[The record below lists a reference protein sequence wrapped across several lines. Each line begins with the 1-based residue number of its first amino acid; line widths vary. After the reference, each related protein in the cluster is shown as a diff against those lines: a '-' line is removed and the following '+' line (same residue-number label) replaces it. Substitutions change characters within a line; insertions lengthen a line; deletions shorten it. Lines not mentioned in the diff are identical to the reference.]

1 MVYTNEQLGKAL
13 EDLTAAYNNF
23 IEKAKEAAIA
33 AMGDTVIAQ
42 IKQYAK
48 DYIAAE
54 LASQKAALEQ
64 AIEQAKIALKNSSNE
79 AHTKLQQTAANA
91 SEELTA
97 AAEAKKL
104 ELSKLVEESK
114 TALTL
119 LAEQK
124 FESLK
129 TLADA
134 EEKRLKDL
142 ANSENAK
149 LKEVAVLVKEATVN
163 VVSQA
168 KEETENVV
176 LQAKKETK
184 KAVLQAKK
192 DLEASVDAVMLDINN
207 GMRSMLDT
215 FEGNLRNDII
225 SAKTGIIAEI
235 KNLNDKL
242 EGDMSKITDIMIQ
255 KDAVN
260 IIEFSISD
268 GYDVRFKIKNL
279 KNTPLTNARKEIVWP
294 SASYYNSYSAH
305 WFKCTVSGA
314 YSSKDTCSVYTDTVT
329 NIYFITPFD
338 RYAKIKIT
346 IRSCFFLEY
355 IYLHELS
362 DTQKNVFKFID
373 CPNFKGFKQC
383 TGYEEV

>member
-64 AIEQAKIALKNSSNE
+64 AIEQAKIALENSSDE

-114 TALTL
+114 KALTL

-124 FESLK
+124 FENLK

-142 ANSENAK
+142 ANSENVKLQEIAVSAK
-149 LKEVAVLVKEATVN
+149 K
-163 VVSQA
+163 
-168 KEETENVV
+168 ETENVV
-176 LQAKKETK
+176 LQAKKETEN
-184 KAVLQAKK
+184 AVLQAKK
-192 DLEASVDAVMLDINN
+192 DLEAYGNTVMLDVNN

-294 SASYYNSYSAH
+294 SASYYNAYSAH

-314 YSSKDTCSVYTDTVT
+314 YSSKDVCSVYTDTVT